1 MVSATRAGS
10 KLVLRA
16 TDQQL
21 YLGMAVRNKSPKAKF
36 GTRNY

>member
-1 MVSATRAGS
+1 MVSLTRAGS

-21 YLGMAVRNKSPKAKF
+21 YLGMAVRNKSSKAKF